1 MAEHGRQ
8 EQKIEILKNIIKENQ
23 HKSRITLLRTT
34 STNSANPEVHPQR
47 IFRPT
52 TQLHLH
58 PPTTRVS
65 YGIE

>member
-47 IFRPT
+47 IFDQQPNYTYIRQ
-52 TQLHLH
+52 QL
-58 PPTTRVS
+58 
-65 YGIE
+65 E